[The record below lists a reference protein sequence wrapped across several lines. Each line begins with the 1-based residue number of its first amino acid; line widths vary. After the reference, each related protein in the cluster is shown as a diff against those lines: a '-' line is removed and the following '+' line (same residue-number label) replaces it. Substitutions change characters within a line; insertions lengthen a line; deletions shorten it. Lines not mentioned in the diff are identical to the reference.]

1 MGPDWAPTAGQ
12 GGEALRI
19 KTRYPA
25 ICDTCGGRIEVGEE
39 IEWTRG
45 RPPRHPHCG
54 KVFALLQR
62 SALIDA
68 DGQPD
73 VRFNRAQRIQRTV
86 TELLGLC
93 KGVLLDG
100 VVTNGEMVALDEW
113 LAAHAEVAEEWPADL
128 LSDRLRQIFD
138 DGVIEEDERIHFQE
152 LLEQLVGPADG
163 ARLVDA
169 ATRLPLDV
177 PPPVV
182 VFDQRAFCFT
192 GHFVFGPRPKLVAA
206 VEERGGTCHN
216 TPKKDTD
223 YLVIGTVASRD
234 WAQPS
239 FGRKIERVVA
249 GRAKGWKTRI
259 VAEEYW
265 VEGLTA

>member
-1 MGPDWAPTAGQ
+1 MKIRA
-12 GGEALRI
+12 
-19 KTRYPA
+19 RYPGTCEA
-25 ICDTCGGRIEVGEE
+25 CGGPIEAGED
-39 IEWTRG
+39 IEWARTER
-45 RPPRHPHCG
+45 PRHVRCLEPSP
-54 KVFALLQR
+54 F
-62 SALIDA
+62 IDA

-73 VRFNRAQRIQRTV
+73 SRFNRERRIQRTV

-100 VVTNGEMVALDEW
+100 VVTDGEMVALDEW
-113 LAAHAEVAEEWPADL
+113 LAAHVEIAQDWPADVL
-128 LSDRLRQIFD
+128 YDRLRRAFD
-138 DGVIEEDERIHFQE
+138 DGAIDEDERAHFKG

-182 VFDQRAFCFT
+182 EFPERAFCFT
-192 GHFVFGPRPKLVAA
+192 GHFVWGPRPKLVQA
-206 VEERGGTCHN
+206 VEERGGTCHKA
-216 TPKKDTD
+216 PRKDTD

-234 WAQPS
+234 WAEPS

-259 VAEEYW
+259 VGEEYW
-265 VEGLTA
+265 VEGLGA